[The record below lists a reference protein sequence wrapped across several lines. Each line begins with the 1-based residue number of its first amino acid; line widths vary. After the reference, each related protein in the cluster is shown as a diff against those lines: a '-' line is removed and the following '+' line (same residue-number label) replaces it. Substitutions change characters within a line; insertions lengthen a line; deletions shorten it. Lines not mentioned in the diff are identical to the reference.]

1 LIEADAEDEEP
12 TIVKVTLTDEQV
24 KELYEE

>member
-1 LIEADAEDEEP
+1 VIDAAEEDEVP